1 MPPAFN
7 LGASAL
13 SVSKNDTSA
22 ARWKVY
28 SDRKRDSTSPR
39 GNKIGIYNPTERKVL
54 LARFAEKR
62 KRRRWVKKVRYTC
75 RKNLADTR
83 LRVKGRFVKRVPG
96 AVSGAVL
103 PPTTS
108 VSAAAVVAAA

>member
-13 SVSKNDTSA
+13 SVSKNSKNGTSA
-22 ARWKVY
+22 TRRKVY
-28 SDRKRDSTSPR
+28 TDRKRDSTSPR
-39 GNKIGIYNPTERKVL
+39 KSKIGIYNPTERKAL

-83 LRVKGRFVKRVPG
+83 LRVKGRFVERVPG
-96 AVSGAVL
+96 AAVPTGA
-103 PPTTS
+103 P
-108 VSAAAVVAAA
+108 VAAEAVPIG